1 MTNPCRLAPTLRS
14 VRSSWLG
21 APGELLLFTTNSR
34 LAHHQHPRT
43 RLHTHPQH
51 ARTHHHHRTRS
62 VSAPSLFHAQPP
74 ALFPLPSYLA
84 ARTAFFFFL
93 RQGSHPFPGRP
104 FFSSFC
110 LALRQPIFLSA
121 CSALRR
127 APYPPARK
135 NTLAQPRH
143 ARPQAKTSKQSK
155 STLAQRSLART
166 PMIDGRTKRRAVR
179 RHG

>member
-1 MTNPCRLAPTLRS
+1 MRLVPTLRS
-14 VRSSWLG
+14 ARSSWLG
-21 APGELLLFTTNSR
+21 APGELLLFTTNSS

-51 ARTHHHHRTRS
+51 AKTHHHRTRS
-62 VSAPSLFHAQPP
+62 VSVLSLFHAQPP
-74 ALFPLPSYLA
+74 ALLPLPSYLA
-84 ARTAFFFFL
+84 ARTAIFFFL

-104 FFSSFC
+104 FFPSFC
-110 LALRQPIFLSA
+110 FALRQPPCPSA

-135 NTLAQPRH
+135 NTLAQPPH

-155 STLAQRSLART
+155 STLAQCSLART
-166 PMIDGRTKRRAVR
+166 LMIDGRTKRRAVR